1 MAKMRSPNYPAVGLG
16 TAVQMAQ
23 ALWNKEQRGIVLP
36 EVAVQHWG
44 YKGMNGPA
52 RTKLSALRKFGL
64 VEDAG
69 NGIRLTDRALAI
81 IHRSSDYE
89 KAVEDATWAPEIFTE
104 VAQSE
109 VGDGSDQNLLAYL
122 KAKKG
127 FSEAGARQFVEAYR
141 DTLAFAGD
149 SHSGAYDAKPPKQD
163 PPAGSAMN
171 IDQNIGGA
179 QKSPPQSGQ
188 VRSVQVPLSASA
200 WATLQAPF
208 PLTEDAWDQM
218 LAVLQAMKPGL
229 VAKSVVLTGDPSTA
243 TDPEDALRKAT
254 PKG

>member
-1 MAKMRSPNYPAVGLG
+1 MRSPNYPAVGLG
-16 TAVQMAQ
+16 QAVQMAQ

-89 KAVEDATWAPEIFTE
+89 KAVEDATWAPEIFGE

-141 DTLAFAGD
+141 DTLAFSGD
-149 SHSGAYDAKPPKQD
+149 SHNPAYDAKKPKQD
-163 PPAGSAMN
+163 DPQMIDLGSAKMP
-171 IDQNIGGA
+171 
-179 QKSPPQSGQ
+179 SSGTSL
-188 VRSVQVPLSASA
+188 RSVQVPISATT

-208 PLTEDAWDQM
+208 PLTEDAWKQL

-229 VAKSVVLTGDPSTA
+229 VAKASD
-243 TDPEDALRKAT
+243 DDASSSRS
-254 PKG
+254 